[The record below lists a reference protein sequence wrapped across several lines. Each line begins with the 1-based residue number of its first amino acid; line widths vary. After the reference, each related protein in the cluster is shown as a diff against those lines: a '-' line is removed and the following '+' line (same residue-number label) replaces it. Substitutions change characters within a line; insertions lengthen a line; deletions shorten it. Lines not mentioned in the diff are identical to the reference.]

1 MLTANQRTMVIN
13 ALVENCDCPDQVYNE
28 EDRPVLDKL
37 TDTALVEL
45 LTANAKAN
53 KSSGASGDPADP
65 AIKEQDTKA
74 KDYGSKQKKS
84 KGQDKDKDLSPSGED
99 KDEDVDDVDVE
110 KKPPSNNQETTMADI
125 TKEAALAV
133 LKGLTEDEFMS
144 IAPASIR
151 ETVTNSQNLLNKQ
164 KADLILQLTANTKDE
179 AVKTRQIATFQ
190 DMKVEQLQ
198 DILAAIPQVQTN
210 NQARSV
216 ASYLGAAGATL
227 NQRSPVRNKE
237 KEAEMI
243 KAMTPPRI
251 DFAAESKA
259 LANNRRN

>member
-74 KDYGSKQKKS
+74 KDYGSKQKKP

-110 KKPPSNNQETTMADI
+110 PKRPSTNTETTMADI

-151 ETVTNSQNLLNKQ
+151 ETVTNSQNLINKQ

-210 NQARSV
+210 NQIRSV

-227 NQRSPVRNKE
+227 NQQAPVRNKE